1 MTKIHVMFKLL
12 NGNRFID
19 TMMVRPD
26 ESAKDVVES
35 YIYKYNQ
42 SCYTMGEQ
50 CNYDYEIYKFEH

>member
-12 NGNRFID
+12 SGNRFID

-26 ESAKDVVES
+26 EGAKDVVES

-50 CNYDYEIYKFEH
+50 CNYDYEIYKFEN

>member
-26 ESAKDVVES
+26 ESAKDVVET
-35 YIYKYNQ
+35 YIYGYNE
-42 SCYTMGEQ
+42 SCYTMG
-50 CNYDYEIYKFEH
+50 